1 MFWFNGWKR
10 IFVNDE
16 ARQCL
21 QLENSVTDIAKAV
34 EILSSGGLLA
44 VPSETVYGL
53 GADATSSSAVRKIFA
68 AKKRPAGHPLIIHVT
83 NIESARTFSSDF
95 NEVAETL
102 GSEFWPGPLTL
113 LVKRSSKVIDE
124 ITGGRETVALRVP
137 AHETFQKILAAFSQK
152 ASGAIAAPSANLYGS
167 VSPTTAEHVLSEMG
181 HLIDAVIDG
190 GQCAVGIE
198 STIVDCTVSPPTILR
213 QGAITLDLVN
223 AALTPTGI
231 IATEEINGDSRAP
244 GMKLSHYAPRADV
257 KLFETKDSL
266 FAYANQCDMKE
277 IPYVSIIGHDDP
289 KLYARELY
297 SLLRDADALQPHE
310 ILVLLPESSDIGV
323 AIRDRLFKAA
333 APH

>member
-1 MFWFNGWKR
+1 MLWFNGWKR

-16 ARQCL
+16 TRQCL
-21 QLENSVTDIAKAV
+21 QLQNSVTDIAKAV
-34 EILSSGGLLA
+34 EILSSGGLVA

-53 GADATSSSAVRKIFA
+53 GADATNSSAVQKIFT
-68 AKKRPAGHPLIIHVT
+68 AKQRPVGHPLIVHVA
-83 NIESARTFSSDF
+83 NIESARSFSSDF

-102 GSEFWPGPLTL
+102 GSAFWPGPLTL
-113 LVKRSSKVIDE
+113 LVKRSIKVIDE

-137 AHETFQKILAAFSQK
+137 AHETFQKVLAAFSRIS
-152 ASGAIAAPSANLYGS
+152 SGAIAAPSANLYGS
-167 VSPTTAEHVLSEMG
+167 VSPTTAQHVLSDMG
-181 HLIDAVIDG
+181 YLIDAVIDG

-198 STIVDCTVSPPTILR
+198 STIVDCTVNPPTILR
-213 QGAITLDLVN
+213 QGAITLELVN
-223 AALTPTGI
+223 EALTPTGV

-244 GMKLSHYAPRADV
+244 GMKLSHYAPRANV

-266 FAYANQCDMKE
+266 FAYANQCDVNKV
-277 IPYVSIIGHDDP
+277 PYVSITGHEDQ
-289 KLYARELY
+289 KLYARDLY

-310 ILVLLPESSDIGV
+310 ILVLLPESTDIGI

>member
-1 MFWFNGWKR
+1 MLWFNGWKR

-16 ARQCL
+16 TRQCL
-21 QLENSVTDIAKAV
+21 QLQNSVTDIAKAV
-34 EILSSGGLLA
+34 EILSSGGLVA

-53 GADATSSSAVRKIFA
+53 GADATNALAVQNIFT
-68 AKKRPAGHPLIIHVT
+68 AKQRPVGHPLIVHVA
-83 NIESARTFSSDF
+83 NIESARSFSSDF

-102 GSEFWPGPLTL
+102 GSAFWPGPLTL
-113 LVKRSSKVIDE
+113 LVKRSIKVIDE

-137 AHETFQKILAAFSQK
+137 AHETFQKVLAAFSRI

-167 VSPTTAEHVLSEMG
+167 VSPTTAQHVLSDMG
-181 HLIDAVIDG
+181 YLIDAVIDG

-198 STIVDCTVSPPTILR
+198 STIVDCTVNPPTILR
-213 QGAITLDLVN
+213 QGAITLELVN
-223 AALTPTGI
+223 EALTPTGV

-244 GMKLSHYAPRADV
+244 GMKLSHYAPRANV

-266 FAYANQCDMKE
+266 FAYANQCDVNKV
-277 IPYVSIIGHDDP
+277 PYVSITGHEDQ

-310 ILVLLPESSDIGV
+310 ILVLLPESTDIGI